1 MHVSKQ
7 PGMASG
13 EEIRRKKQIKHL
25 PITLDLLPLSKI
37 CSPLFA
43 LRLHRVRRS
52 RDPPPNYHGCL
63 CLQRG
68 VVYQHLKRE
77 QCSTLIK
84 PLFPSKIKSFFK
96 AEGPLK

>member
-37 CSPLFA
+37 CSPLFV

-77 QCSTLIK
+77 
-84 PLFPSKIKSFFK
+84 
-96 AEGPLK
+96 